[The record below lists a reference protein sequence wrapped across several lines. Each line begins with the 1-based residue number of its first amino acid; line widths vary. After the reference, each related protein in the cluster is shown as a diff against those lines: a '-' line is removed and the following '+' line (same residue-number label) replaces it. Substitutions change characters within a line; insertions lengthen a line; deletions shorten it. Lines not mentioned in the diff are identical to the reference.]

1 MGFLKLLQ
9 MQKSGKDCQKLGC
22 WTLRTAEN
30 IQEPTCVY
38 QELAVQK
45 DFIAFPVQLPD
56 WQIRRLSKEMYI
68 FISTRH

>member
-1 MGFLKLLQ
+1 M
-9 MQKSGKDCQKLGC
+9 
-22 WTLRTAEN
+22 AEN

-38 QELAVQK
+38 QELATQK

-68 FISTRH
+68 FTSTRH